1 MKWDVRTDF
10 TNGQPAKLL
19 DAGGAEI
26 KYARWFDTQTGVA
39 VTLRR
44 NTADTSFVVCDDDE
58 MSVVEDTK
66 TYPAPLRVV
75 PIQQEPTA

>member
-1 MKWDVRTDF
+1 MIWDVRTDF

-19 DAGGAEI
+19 DANGAEI

-44 NTADTSFVVCDDDE
+44 NPADTAFVICGDG
-58 MSVVEDTK
+58 MSVIEDTK

-75 PIQQEPTA
+75 PIQQEPAA